1 MTPNDSDTIMAQN
14 WFCPGCGDEIDAGED
29 VQPWSCGYCGAEMQ
43 PQTQKREYVSREVL
57 EVLADEWEG
66 NKFYAAGEDY
76 AQELREVIEN
86 HDG

>member
-1 MTPNDSDTIMAQN
+1 MTPNDSDKRILSTEHEYNSVSFGGIN
-14 WFCPGCGDEIDAGED
+14 TETVRIELESIEYENLEITGAVPVED
-29 VQPWSCGYCGAEMQ
+29 
-43 PQTQKREYVSREVL
+43 L

-86 HDG
+86 HDS